1 MVEDIRR
8 ELLPSDSIKI
18 DGQEIMIPKQIIIIN
33 DRPDSVEIRQTAKGD
48 LTYSLKVYG
57 QAEQPEV
64 FMKII
69 KDMKARVEKMLKV
82 TEVDV
87 SEEV

>member
-1 MVEDIRR
+1 MVEGIRR
-8 ELLPSDSIKI
+8 EILPSDSIKI

-57 QAEQPEV
+57 RAEEPEV
-64 FMKII
+64 FMKIV
-69 KDMKARVEKMLKV
+69 KDMKARVERMISV
-82 TEVDV
+82 PEVDA
-87 SEEV
+87 SA